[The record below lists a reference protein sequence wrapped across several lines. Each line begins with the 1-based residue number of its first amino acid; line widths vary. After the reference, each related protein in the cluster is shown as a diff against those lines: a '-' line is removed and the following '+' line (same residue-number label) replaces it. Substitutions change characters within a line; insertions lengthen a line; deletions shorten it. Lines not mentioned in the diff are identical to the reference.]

1 MFTDFQRS
9 LERANLAPNTTAAYI
24 ADLTRI
30 AGFGLDLASAS
41 TSDLESALDTLT
53 EQGVAAASRN
63 RAVAALRKFY
73 GFLVAHGARA
83 DNPAAPLGY
92 AATHTALPVSLN
104 GSDIALMLEAA
115 ATSTKFYRKR
125 NIAIVSLLAGSGLRR
140 NELATL
146 EVSDIDLEAG
156 AVLVRQGKGR
166 KQRRVPIWGEQVD
179 AIRDHLEA
187 LPEGSPLWPNHYGRP
202 LGRNGIFQLIKKLAR
217 QAGLSDRISP
227 HTLRHAYATAAH
239 AAGMDT
245 ISLKNALGHSSIGT
259 TERYVH
265 PDVDTLRVKGLY
277 S

>member
-166 KQRRVPIWGEQVD
+166 KQRRIPIWGEQVD
-179 AIRDHLEA
+179 AIRDHIEA
-187 LPEGSPLWPNHYGRP
+187 LR
-202 LGRNGIFQLIKKLAR
+202 QTAR
-217 QAGLSDRISP
+217 QVRDLPAHQETGEAGRTVRQDLAAHTPTRLRYRRTRRRDGYNLAQERARAQF
-227 HTLRHAYATAAH
+227 HRHHRTLRASRCRHPQ
-239 AAGMDT
+239 
-245 ISLKNALGHSSIGT
+245 S
-259 TERYVH
+259 ERTV
-265 PDVDTLRVKGLY
+265 
-277 S
+277 